1 MERNLLRTYK
11 RDLHLQ
17 FSVKREI
24 FLEIPFSDLKLTRCE
39 ADGRDVYLYT
49 GDLALDNFQWKA
61 GKNTEWTYEDV
72 LVMGVAGVAAIGL
85 GAILGKLVYNYC
97 TKKSDDKDPQ
107 KEKKSNKL

>member
-17 FSVKREI
+17 FSVKSEI

-49 GDLALDNFQWKA
+49 GDLAL
-61 GKNTEWTYEDV
+61 
-72 LVMGVAGVAAIGL
+72 AGVAAIGL
-85 GAILGKLVYNYC
+85 GALLGKLVYDYC
-97 TKKSDDKDPQ
+97 TKKSDDKDTQ
-107 KEKKSNKL
+107 KEKKPNKL